1 MIDLRPED
9 PRATATKYVPN
20 NDGLGTGPFEWRSL
34 IEVQYSEHRISLNP
48 TLEFGTALVR
58 DGESMST
65 LPGIVRMKTRS
76 SRAVS
81 CD

>member
-1 MIDLRPED
+1 MLLLQNMSQTTMDLER
-9 PRATATKYVPN
+9 
-20 NDGLGTGPFEWRSL
+20 GLSNAAL
-34 IEVQYSEHRISLNP
+34 EVQNGKLRISLNP

-65 LPGIVRMKTRS
+65 LPGIVRMKPRS